1 MQAYFTAITTAE
13 KYIYI
18 STPYFMPN
26 ESILTALKTAA
37 LSGVDVKLILPGNSD
52 VRTTW
57 YGSISYT
64 EELLRAGVHVYLY
77 QKGFNHGKIMMVDG
91 VFTSVGT
98 ANMDGRS
105 FNKNFEVIALIY
117 DKEKAEEIKGSFL
130 QDIEDSRKIHLQEFL
145 MRPRKQKIKESFCR
159 ILGPLY

>member
-13 KYIYI
+13 KFIYI

-37 LSGVDVKLILPGNSD
+37 LSGVDVKLILPGRSD
-52 VRTTW
+52 VSTMR
-57 YGSISYT
+57 YGSISYA
-64 EELLRAGVHVYLY
+64 EELIRAGVHVFIY

-91 VFTSVGT
+91 VFTSIGT

-105 FNKNFEVIALIY
+105 FNKNFEVNALIY
-117 DKEKAEEIKGSFL
+117 DHKQANEMRESFL
-130 QDIEDSRKIHLQEFL
+130 QDIADSEEIRLQEFL
-145 MRPRKQKIKESFCR
+145 IRPRKQKIKESLCR
-159 ILGPLY
+159 VLGPLY